1 MDKNN
6 KDKKGPKKSLVY
18 YYIVILIIAY
28 FFNVFFMKDIMK
40 PNVEKVTYDAFL
52 EAIDEGVVDKVQK
65 MGGNIVFQLKPDY
78 VAVRDKDNSKKLKF
92 EKAKLDKDGKA
103 ISKSED
109 EELRVFIT
117 GEWDYDGLTEKLE
130 AKGVH
135 FGSEIIEEPSIL
147 VKILGF
153 LLPIA
158 TFLIMGL
165 VLSRILFKDMGG
177 GLDKFGFGKSGAKVY
192 VKGQQKKTFEDV
204 AGQEE
209 AKEMLLEI
217 VDFLHYPE
225 RYAKIGANLPKG
237 ALLVGPPGTGKT
249 LLAQAV
255 AGEADVPFI
264 SISGSS
270 FVEMFVGL
278 AAKRVREL
286 FKEAQEKAPCIIFID
301 EIDAIGKSR
310 EGSFSSNDEREQ
322 ALNQLLTEMDG
333 FDSKKGIVVL
343 AATNRPEVLD
353 PALLRPG
360 RFDRRIPVEL
370 PDLNGRIAVLKVHSR
385 NIKMSDDVDF
395 KKIGLLTAGASGAD
409 LANIVN
415 EAALRAVR
423 NKRDYVIQEDL
434 QESVEVVIVGYQ
446 RKTMIIS
453 KKEREM
459 ISYHEVGHAIV
470 AAVQKKSAPVEKI
483 TIIPRTSGALGYTLQ
498 SDTEEK
504 FLMDKEELFNMMV
517 TASGGRAAEDIV
529 FGVITT
535 GASNDIEQIT
545 NIARN
550 MVMRYGMS
558 DDFPMMSLMSEG
570 NRYLGGAGELTASQ
584 DTFAK
589 VDDIVKNLIAEAYE
603 EAERI
608 LRENR
613 TKLDKI
619 SKYLIEKETIS
630 GEEFMKIFNE
640 DDVNIDGNG
649 DNGEVSENAEVSE
662 NTNDSDASIDSKNTN
677 DSENAKESESTIESD
692 STKDSDSTIESD
704 STRESDST
712 KEDENTQDE
721 KNDDSGKAIIVEEDS
736 NI

>member
-1 MDKNN
+1 MDKDN
-6 KDKKGPKKSLVY
+6 KNKKGPKKSLVY

-28 FFNVFFMKDIMK
+28 FFNIFFMKDIMK
-40 PNVEKVTYDAFL
+40 PKVEKVTYDKFL
-52 EAIDEGVVDKVQK
+52 EYIDEGKVDKVQK
-65 MGGNIVFQLKPDY
+65 MGGNIVFQLKP
-78 VAVRDKDNSKKLKF
+78 
-92 EKAKLDKDGKA
+92 EKAE
-103 ISKSED
+103 KSED
-109 EELRVFIT
+109 AKTKDDDKNIGISKDAEEAQGEVYVT
-117 GEWDYDGLTEKLE
+117 GEWDYPDLTQKLE
-130 AKGVH
+130 AKGIH
-135 FGSEIIEEPSIL
+135 FGSEIIEEPSIFI
-147 VKILGF
+147 KILGF

-158 TFLIMGL
+158 TFLVMGL
-165 VLSRILFKDMGG
+165 VLSKILFKDMGG

-192 VKGQQKKTFEDV
+192 VKGKQKKTFDDV

-370 PDLNGRIAVLKVHSR
+370 PDLNGRIAVLKVHAR
-385 NIKMSDDVDF
+385 NIKMADDVDF

-517 TASGGRAAEDIV
+517 TASGGRAAEELV

-558 DDFPMMSLMSEG
+558 DEFPMMSLMSEG
-570 NRYLGGAGELTASQ
+570 SRYLGGAGELTASEE
-584 DTFAK
+584 TFAQ
-589 VDDIVKNLIAEAYE
+589 VDAIVKKLIADAYE
-603 EAERI
+603 EAKRI
-608 LRENR
+608 LSENR
-613 TKLDKI
+613 EKLDSI
-619 SKYLIEKETIS
+619 SKFLIEKETIS
-630 GEEFMKIFNE
+630 GEEFMKIFNG
-640 DDVNIDGNG
+640 DADGN
-649 DNGEVSENAEVSE
+649 
-662 NTNDSDASIDSKNTN
+662 SDDQ
-677 DSENAKESESTIESD
+677 SD
-692 STKDSDSTIESD
+692 DDD
-704 STRESDST
+704 
-712 KEDENTQDE
+712 
-721 KNDDSGKAIIVEEDS
+721 KNDDDEKSKNDDKTDDNEADEAIIVDEKSD
-736 NI
+736 I

>member
-78 VAVRDKDNSKKLKF
+78 VAVRDKDNDKKLKF
-92 EKAKLDKDGKA
+92 EKAKLDKSGKA

-192 VKGQQKKTFEDV
+192 VKGKQKKTFEDV

-603 EAERI
+603 EAKRI

-640 DDVNIDGNG
+640 DDNAA
-649 DNGEVSENAEVSE
+649 NGEVSENAEVSE
-662 NTNDSDASIDSKNTN
+662 KTNDSDASIDSKNTN

-692 STKDSDSTIESD
+692 STKESDFTIDSD
-704 STRESDST
+704 STRESDFT

>member
-28 FFNVFFMKDIMK
+28 FFNVFFMKDFMK

-52 EAIDEGVVDKVQK
+52 KAIDEGVVDKVQK

-177 GLDKFGFGKSGAKVY
+177 GLDKFGFGKSGAKIY
-192 VKGQQKKTFEDV
+192 VKGKQKKTFEDV

-603 EAERI
+603 EAKRI
-608 LRENR
+608 LREHR

-630 GEEFMKIFNE
+630 GEEFMRIFNE
-640 DDVNIDGNG
+640 DENG
-649 DNGEVSENAEVSE
+649 DANGKNGEVSENAEVSE
-662 NTNDSDASIDSKNTN
+662 KTNDSDASIDSKNTN
-677 DSENAKESESTIESD
+677 DSENAKESESTVESD
-692 STKDSDSTIESD
+692 FTKDSDSTIESD
-704 STRESDST
+704 ST
-712 KEDENTQDE
+712 KEDKNTQDE
-721 KNDDSGKAIIVEEDS
+721 KDGDGGKAITVEEDS

>member
-1 MDKNN
+1 MNKNN
-6 KDKKGPKKSLVY
+6 KNKKGPKKSLIY
-18 YYIVILIIAY
+18 YYLVILIIAY
-28 FFNVFFMKDIMK
+28 LFNIFFMKDFMK
-40 PNVEKVTYDAFL
+40 PEVEKVTYDGFL
-52 EAIDEGVVDKVQK
+52 EAIDEGVVDRVQK
-65 MGGNIVFQLKPDY
+65 MGGNIVFQLKPEY
-78 VAVRDKDNSKKLKF
+78 VAIRDKTNEKKLKF
-92 EKAKLDKDGKA
+92 EKAKLDKNGKP
-103 ISKSED
+103 IINSED
-109 EELRVFIT
+109 QGKEVRVFIT
-117 GEWDYDGLTEKLE
+117 GEWDYEGLTEKLKE
-130 AKGVH
+130 KGVH

-165 VLSRILFKDMGG
+165 ILSKILFKDMGG

-192 VKGQQKKTFEDV
+192 VKGKQKKTFQDV

-278 AAKRVREL
+278 AAKRVRDL

-333 FDSKKGIVVL
+333 FDSKKGVVVL

-370 PDLNGRIAVLKVHSR
+370 PDLNGRIAVLKVHSK

-423 NKRDYVIQEDL
+423 HKRDFVIQEDL

-517 TASGGRAAEDIV
+517 TASGGRAAEDLV

-570 NRYLGGAGELTASQ
+570 NRYLGGAGEFTASEE
-584 DTFAK
+584 TFAK
-589 VDDIVKNLIAEAYE
+589 VDAIVKELIAKAYDEAK
-603 EAERI
+603 RI
-608 LRENR
+608 LSENR

-619 SKYLIEKETIS
+619 SKFLIEKETIS

-640 DDVNIDGNG
+640 DDIVDANISADEDDKNIDT
-649 DNGEVSENAEVSE
+649 DENHE
-662 NTNDSDASIDSKNTN
+662 NIEENKNIDEEKTK
-677 DSENAKESESTIESD
+677 DDTDDDAKEGI
-692 STKDSDSTIESD
+692 II
-704 STRESDST
+704 
-712 KEDENTQDE
+712 DENT
-721 KNDDSGKAIIVEEDS
+721 KL
-736 NI
+736 

>member
-1 MDKNN
+1 MNKNN
-6 KDKKGPKKSLVY
+6 KNKKGPKKSLIY
-18 YYIVILIIAY
+18 YYLVILIIAY
-28 FFNVFFMKDIMK
+28 LFNIFFMKDFMK
-40 PNVEKVTYDAFL
+40 PEVEKVTYDAFL
-52 EAIDEGVVDKVQK
+52 EAIDEGVIDRVQK
-65 MGGNIVFQLKPDY
+65 MGGNIVFQLKPEY
-78 VAVRDKDNSKKLKF
+78 VAIRDKNNEKKLKF
-92 EKAKLDKDGKA
+92 EKAKLDKNGKP
-103 ISKSED
+103 IVNSED
-109 EELRVFIT
+109 PNKEVRVFIT
-117 GEWDYDGLTEKLE
+117 GEWDYEGLTEKLKE
-130 AKGVH
+130 KGVH

-165 VLSRILFKDMGG
+165 ILSKILFKDMGG
-177 GLDKFGFGKSGAKVY
+177 GLDKFGLGKSGAKVY
-192 VKGQQKKTFEDV
+192 VKGKQKKTFQDV

-278 AAKRVREL
+278 AAKRVRDL

-333 FDSKKGIVVL
+333 FDSKKGVVVL

-370 PDLNGRIAVLKVHSR
+370 PDLNGRIAVLKVHSK

-423 NKRDYVIQEDL
+423 HKRDFVIQEDL

-517 TASGGRAAEDIV
+517 TASGGRAAEDLV

-570 NRYLGGAGELTASQ
+570 NRYLGGAGEFTASEE
-584 DTFAK
+584 TFAK
-589 VDDIVKNLIAEAYE
+589 VDVIVKELIAKAYDEAK
-603 EAERI
+603 RI
-608 LRENR
+608 LSENR

-619 SKYLIEKETIS
+619 SKFLIEKETIS

-640 DDVNIDGNG
+640 DDIVDANISADEDDKNIDT
-649 DNGEVSENAEVSE
+649 DENHE
-662 NTNDSDASIDSKNTN
+662 NIEENKNIDEEKTK
-677 DSENAKESESTIESD
+677 DDTDDDAKEGIV
-692 STKDSDSTIESD
+692 I
-704 STRESDST
+704 
-712 KEDENTQDE
+712 DENT
-721 KNDDSGKAIIVEEDS
+721 KL
-736 NI
+736 

>member
-1 MDKNN
+1 MNKNN
-6 KDKKGPKKSLVY
+6 KNKKGPKKSLIY
-18 YYIVILIIAY
+18 YYLVILIIAY
-28 FFNVFFMKDIMK
+28 LFNIFFMKDFMK
-40 PNVEKVTYDAFL
+40 PEVEKVTYDGFL
-52 EAIDEGVVDKVQK
+52 EAIDEGVVDRVQK
-65 MGGNIVFQLKPDY
+65 MGGNIVFQLKPEY
-78 VAVRDKDNSKKLKF
+78 VAIRDKNNEKKLKF
-92 EKAKLDKDGKA
+92 EKAKLDKNGKP
-103 ISKSED
+103 IINSED
-109 EELRVFIT
+109 QGKEVRVFIT
-117 GEWDYDGLTEKLE
+117 GEWDYEGLTEKLKE
-130 AKGVH
+130 KDVH

-165 VLSRILFKDMGG
+165 ILSKILFKDMGG

-192 VKGQQKKTFEDV
+192 VKGKQKKTFQDV

-278 AAKRVREL
+278 AAKRVRDL

-370 PDLNGRIAVLKVHSR
+370 PDLNGRIAVLKVHSK

-423 NKRDYVIQEDL
+423 HKRDFVIQEDL

-517 TASGGRAAEDIV
+517 TASGGRAAEDLV
-529 FGVITT
+529 FGAITT

-570 NRYLGGAGELTASQ
+570 NRYLGGAGEFTASEE
-584 DTFAK
+584 TFAK
-589 VDDIVKNLIAEAYE
+589 VDAIVKELIAKAYDEAK
-603 EAERI
+603 RI
-608 LRENR
+608 LSENR

-619 SKYLIEKETIS
+619 SKFLIEKETIS

-640 DDVNIDGNG
+640 DDIVDANISADEDDKNIDT
-649 DNGEVSENAEVSE
+649 DENHE
-662 NTNDSDASIDSKNTN
+662 NIEENKKIDEEKTK
-677 DSENAKESESTIESD
+677 DDTDDDAKEGI
-692 STKDSDSTIESD
+692 II
-704 STRESDST
+704 
-712 KEDENTQDE
+712 DENT
-721 KNDDSGKAIIVEEDS
+721 KL
-736 NI
+736 

>member
-1 MDKNN
+1 MDKNDKN
-6 KDKKGPKKSLVY
+6 KKGPKKSLIY

-28 FFNVFFMKDIMK
+28 FFNIFFMRDFMK
-40 PNVEKVTYDAFL
+40 PKVEKVTYDGFL
-52 EAIDEGVVDKVQK
+52 DAIDEGVVDKVQK
-65 MGGNIVFQLKPDY
+65 MGGNIVFQLKPEY
-78 VAVRDKDNSKKLKF
+78 VAIRDNNNEKKLKF
-92 EKAKLDKDGKA
+92 EKAKLDKSGKP
-103 ISKSED
+103 IINSED
-109 EELRVFIT
+109 PDKEMRVFIT

-158 TFLIMGL
+158 TFLVMGL
-165 VLSRILFKDMGG
+165 ILSRILFKDMGG

-192 VKGQQKKTFEDV
+192 VKGKQKKTFQDV

-370 PDLNGRIAVLKVHSR
+370 PDLNGRIAVLKVHSK

-603 EAERI
+603 EAKRI

-619 SKYLIEKETIS
+619 SKYLIDKETIS
-630 GEEFMKIFNE
+630 GEEFMRIFNE
-640 DDVNIDGNG
+640 DENG
-649 DNGEVSENAEVSE
+649 DDNGENGEVSEKTKDSE
-662 NTNDSDASIDSKNTN
+662 ADIE
-677 DSENAKESESTIESD
+677 SENAIESD
-692 STKDSDSTIESD
+692 FTKDSEAIKDSEAKKDSEATIDSNSINESD
-704 STRESDST
+704 FT
-712 KEDENTQDE
+712 KEEKNTQAE
-721 KNDDSGKAIIVEEDS
+721 
-736 NI
+736 

>member
-1 MDKNN
+1 MNNNRKNN
-6 KDKKGPKKSLVY
+6 KGKGPKKSLIF
-18 YYIVILIIAY
+18 YYIAILIIAY
-28 FFNVFFMKDIMK
+28 LINTFFIRDMVAK
-40 PNVEKVTYDAFL
+40 PPVKKVTYDAFL
-52 EAIDEGVVDKVQK
+52 KAIDVGVVDKVQK

-78 VAVRDKDNSKKLKF
+78 IAVHDEKSGKYKF
-92 EKAKLDKDGKA
+92 EKLETKNKAKDKTNETNKDKLENA
-103 ISKSED
+103 LRPQ
-109 EELRVFIT
+109 EEPVRVFIT
-117 GEWDYDGLTEKLE
+117 GEWDYAGLTEKLE

-135 FGSEIIEEPSIL
+135 FGSEIIEKPSIFMS
-147 VKILGF
+147 ILGF
-153 LLPIA
+153 LLPIV
-158 TFLIMGL
+158 TFIIMALI
-165 VLSRILFKDMGG
+165 LSKILFKDMGG

-192 VKGQQKKTFEDV
+192 VKGKQKKTFEDV

-278 AAKRVREL
+278 AAKRVRDL

-310 EGSFSSNDEREQ
+310 EASFSSNDEREQ

-333 FDSKKGIVVL
+333 FDSKKGIVIL

-370 PDLNGRIAVLKVHSR
+370 PDLNGRIAVLKVHSK
-385 NIKMSDDVDF
+385 NIKMADDVDF

-517 TASGGRAAEDIV
+517 TASGGRAAEEIV
-529 FGVITT
+529 FGEITT

-570 NRYLGGAGELTASQ
+570 SRYLGGRGELTASEE
-584 DTFAK
+584 TFAK
-589 VDDIVKNLIAEAYE
+589 VDSIVKKLIADAYE
-603 EAERI
+603 KAKEI

-613 TKLDKI
+613 TKLDSI
-619 SKYLIEKETIS
+619 SKFLIEKETIS

-640 DDVNIDGNG
+640 SDAKEAEENSD
-649 DNGEVSENAEVSE
+649 SEEPISTEE
-662 NTNDSDASIDSKNTN
+662 NTNSDEPINTEEDTN
-677 DSENAKESESTIESD
+677 SD
-692 STKDSDSTIESD
+692 EPINTEEKTKDDEASKTENIDDTNE
-704 STRESDST
+704 EY
-712 KEDENTQDE
+712 KE
-721 KNDDSGKAIIVEEDS
+721 
-736 NI
+736 

>member
-1 MDKNN
+1 MGIDTCEGVRNLDKNDKN
-6 KDKKGPKKSLVY
+6 KKGPRRSLIF
-18 YYIVILIIAY
+18 YYIVILIVAY
-28 FFNVFFMKDIMK
+28 FFNIFFMNDMMK
-40 PNVEKVTYDAFL
+40 PKVDKVTYDTL
-52 EAIDEGVVDKVQK
+52 LMAIDEGVVDRVQK
-65 MGGNIVFQLKPDY
+65 MGGNIIFQLKDDY
-78 VAVRDKDNSKKLKF
+78 VLTSAKEGEKQKINIKKLTDLSKKEQAEIDIKN
-92 EKAKLDKDGKA
+92 KAY
-103 ISKSED
+103 
-109 EELRVFIT
+109 VT
-117 GEWDYDGLTEKLE
+117 GEWDYPGLTEKLE

-135 FGSEIIEEPSIL
+135 FGSEILEEPSL
-147 VKILGF
+147 LMKIIGF

-158 TFLIMGL
+158 TFLIMGFI
-165 VLSRILFKDMGG
+165 LSKILFKDMGG
-177 GLDKFGFGKSGAKVY
+177 GLDKFGFGKSNAKVY
-192 VKGQQKKTFEDV
+192 VKGKQKKTFEDV

-217 VDFLHYPE
+217 VDFLHYPQ

-278 AAKRVREL
+278 AAKRVRDL
-286 FKEAQEKAPCIIFID
+286 FKTAQEKAPCIIFID

-333 FDSKKGIVVL
+333 FDSKKGIVIL

-370 PDLNGRIAVLKVHSR
+370 PDLNGRIEVLKVHAK
-385 NIKMSDDVDF
+385 NIKMADDVDF

-453 KKEREM
+453 KKEREL

-517 TASGGRAAEDIV
+517 TASGGRAAEDLV

-550 MVMRYGMS
+550 MIMRYGMS
-558 DDFPMMSLMSEG
+558 DEFPMMSLMSEG
-570 NRYLGGAGELTASQ
+570 NRYLGGRGEFTASEE
-584 DTFAK
+584 TFSK
-589 VDDIVKNLIAEAYE
+589 VDEIVKKLIADAYE
-603 EAERI
+603 EAKRI

-613 TKLDKI
+613 EKLDSIAKF
-619 SKYLIEKETIS
+619 LIEKETIS
-630 GEEFMKIFNE
+630 GEEFMKIFKGEEMVNQANE
-640 DDVNIDGNG
+640 KAEASEEAETRTDSANDDTPKEASD
-649 DNGEVSENAEVSE
+649 DTETKDDSTSDDSETKLEEKEE
-662 NTNDSDASIDSKNTN
+662 NT
-677 DSENAKESESTIESD
+677 
-692 STKDSDSTIESD
+692 
-704 STRESDST
+704 
-712 KEDENTQDE
+712 
-721 KNDDSGKAIIVEEDS
+721 EE
-736 NI
+736 

>member
-1 MDKNN
+1 MNKNN
-6 KDKKGPKKSLVY
+6 KNKKGPKKSLIY
-18 YYIVILIIAY
+18 YYLVILIIAY
-28 FFNVFFMKDIMK
+28 LFNIFFMKDFMK
-40 PNVEKVTYDAFL
+40 PEVEKVTYDGFL
-52 EAIDEGVVDKVQK
+52 EAIDEGVVDRVQK
-65 MGGNIVFQLKPDY
+65 MGGNIVFQLKPEY
-78 VAVRDKDNSKKLKF
+78 VAIRDKNNEKKLKF
-92 EKAKLDKDGKA
+92 EKAKLDKNGKP
-103 ISKSED
+103 IINSED
-109 EELRVFIT
+109 PNKEVRVFIT
-117 GEWDYDGLTEKLE
+117 GEWDYEGLTEKLKE
-130 AKGVH
+130 KGVH

-165 VLSRILFKDMGG
+165 ILSKILFKDMGG

-192 VKGQQKKTFEDV
+192 VKGKQKKTFQDV

-278 AAKRVREL
+278 AAKRVRDL

-333 FDSKKGIVVL
+333 FDSKKGVVVL

-370 PDLNGRIAVLKVHSR
+370 PDLNGRIAVLKVHSK

-423 NKRDYVIQEDL
+423 HKRDFVIQEDL

-446 RKTMIIS
+446 RKS
-453 KKEREM
+453 
-459 ISYHEVGHAIV
+459 
-470 AAVQKKSAPVEKI
+470 
-483 TIIPRTSGALGYTLQ
+483 
-498 SDTEEK
+498 
-504 FLMDKEELFNMMV
+504 
-517 TASGGRAAEDIV
+517 
-529 FGVITT
+529 
-535 GASNDIEQIT
+535 
-545 NIARN
+545 
-550 MVMRYGMS
+550 
-558 DDFPMMSLMSEG
+558 
-570 NRYLGGAGELTASQ
+570 
-584 DTFAK
+584 
-589 VDDIVKNLIAEAYE
+589 VK
-603 EAERI
+603 
-608 LRENR
+608 
-613 TKLDKI
+613 
-619 SKYLIEKETIS
+619 
-630 GEEFMKIFNE
+630 
-640 DDVNIDGNG
+640 
-649 DNGEVSENAEVSE
+649 
-662 NTNDSDASIDSKNTN
+662 
-677 DSENAKESESTIESD
+677 
-692 STKDSDSTIESD
+692 
-704 STRESDST
+704 
-712 KEDENTQDE
+712 
-721 KNDDSGKAIIVEEDS
+721 
-736 NI
+736 